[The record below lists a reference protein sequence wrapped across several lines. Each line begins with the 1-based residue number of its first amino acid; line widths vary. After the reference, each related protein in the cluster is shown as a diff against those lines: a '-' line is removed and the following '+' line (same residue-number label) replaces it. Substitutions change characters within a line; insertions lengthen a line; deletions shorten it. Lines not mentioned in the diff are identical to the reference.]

1 MPINQLAAIST
12 PEARLISVQVWDKEN
27 TKAVEKAIRD
37 AGLGLNPQSE
47 GTVIRVPVPELSAER
62 RAELAKVAGKYAEG
76 ARVSVRNVRRDGMD
90 TLKKLLKDKE
100 LSEDDEKRQAK
111 HLQEETDNQMDM
123 IFNKKRADDR
133 KEWLK
138 EYDRKSFLNTSHSR
152 LPWIHNDDDY
162 YTAIIY
168 LSPNA
173 PEISG
178 TSIFKPIR
186 QNENMSHFSF
196 DKTKCIEID
205 RIGNVF
211 NRLIIFD
218 ASNYHYP
225 NNYFG
230 IDKEDGRLTQVMWFN
245 IKPKHHHENSFIK
258 DNNIHVYKDTIIKSS
273 YPCGLN
279 PKHGCDFIVIDN
291 FYENPLNVREF
302 ALSQKFDTTGNF
314 PGERTQSLS
323 LNDIFKKIQGYIYQ
337 YSSNN
342 TYIDGYYSAF
352 QYTTS
357 KHQSWVHIDNNNEWA
372 GILYLTPDAPVTSGT
387 TFYEFY
393 DKYASQDLMN
403 KYSKDMTKWKEIDI
417 VGNIFNRLI
426 LFNSKR
432 YHMSRDY
439 FGTDVNNGRLF
450 QVFFI

>member
-1 MPINQLAAIST
+1 MYKIQDNIFYKIQKDKNIFNINKNNKLS
-12 PEARLISVQVWDKEN
+12 LISINDFYEY
-27 TKAVEKAIRD
+27 
-37 AGLGLNPQSE
+37 PS
-47 GTVIRVPVPELSAER
+47 
-62 RAELAKVAGKYAEG
+62 
-76 ARVSVRNVRRDGMD
+76 NVRSFALAQDINIEGNFPGHR
-90 TLKKLLKDKE
+90 TIPFSNSELLDLIQE
-100 LSEDDEKRQAK
+100 IINPFGEIIDRHIHSNGLCIHDDCHCYNGA
-111 HLQEETDNQMDM
+111 
-123 IFNKKRADDR
+123 F
-133 KEWLK
+133 
-138 EYDRKSFLNTSHSR
+138 FLNTSHSR
-152 LPWIHNDDDY
+152 LPWIHNDHNF

-178 TSIFKPIR
+178 TSIFKPIC
-186 QNENMSHFSF
+186 QNEDMSHFSF

-205 RIGNVF
+205 RLGNIF

-230 IDKEDGRLTQVMWFN
+230 IDKEDGRLTQVIWFN
-245 IKPKHHHENSFIK
+245 IKPKHHDENSFIK

-273 YPCGLN
+273 YPCRLDTTHN
-279 PKHGCDFIVIDN
+279 CDFIVIDN

-314 PGERTQSLS
+314 PGARTKSLS
-323 LNDIFKKIQGYIYQ
+323 INDIFKKIQGYIYQ

-342 TYIDGYYSAF
+342 IYINGYSAF

-357 KHQSWVHIDNNNEWA
+357 QHQSWVHIDNNNEWA
-372 GILYLTPDAPVTSGT
+372 GIIYLTPDAPVTSGT

-439 FGTDVNNGRLF
+439 FGTDINNGRLF